1 MTTKKNQEKFVIA
14 DVEII
19 IGNSYE
25 VIPKKDY
32 DAPKGFQ
39 EHNTTKYLM
48 KGISEHRSITFD
60 QTMNLW
66 NTGFDIDS
74 PVNAKID
81 PLKRKAE
88 VDNFNKLVRQP
99 FEAKYR
105 ANLESTNNAFWDE
118 YTYELYTNKIFDTT
132 QEKDR
137 LDLFQALQNGRLCLK
152 GTKNPTLQKDAN
164 YHIRSR
170 EKEISLKEE
179 RAETKFQAFATFSTL
194 LNLDPKKDDTLYSVL
209 EWLNLS
215 QVRTSDTGALRK
227 LVLRMFEDEKTGYDF
242 SERFLKTYDESQTDL
257 GKEKM
262 QIFGTLQI
270 LRSKNKLDLKRQQYF
285 IEDVRIGNT
294 LKEAAETALVK
305 PEIKELILR
314 TYQSVT

>member
-1 MTTKKNQEKFVIA
+1 MAIKKNQEKFAVA

-48 KGISEHRSITFD
+48 PGISEHRSITFNSD
-60 QTMNLW
+60 MNLW
-66 NTGFDIDS
+66 DTGFDVDSSVNMKIDS
-74 PVNAKID
+74 
-81 PLKRKAE
+81 LKRKAE
-88 VDNFNKLVRQP
+88 VDNFNKLIRKP
-99 FEAKYR
+99 YEEKYR
-105 ANLESTNNAFWDE
+105 ANLDSTNNEFWDE
-118 YTYELYTNKIFDTT
+118 YTYELYTNKIFDTSK
-132 QEKDR
+132 EKDR
-137 LDLFQALQNGRLCLK
+137 LDLFMALQNGRLCLK

-179 RAETKFQAFATFSTL
+179 RAETKFEAFATFSTL
-194 LNLDPKKDDTLYSVL
+194 LNLDPTKDSTLYSVL
-209 EWLNLS
+209 EWLNLTS
-215 QVRTSDTGALRK
+215 VRSSDKDALKK

-242 SERFLKTYDESQTDL
+242 SERFLKTYKDSQTPV

-262 QIFGTLQI
+262 EIFGLLQE
-270 LRSKNKLDLKRQQYF
+270 LRAKNKLTLRRQQYF
-285 IEDVRIGNT
+285 IDEVRIGNT
-294 LKEAAETALVK
+294 LKEAAETALLN
-305 PEIKELILR
+305 PEIKELITK
-314 TYQSVT
+314 TYQEIT